1 MPTPVRLRA
10 EPPAVA
16 PPFPSSA
23 PCTLPCRAP
32 KQPHPWNRAPEQQRC
47 TRPPK
52 TPGAELPPVWT
63 ATTPWRPRSM
73 ASLPCPI
80 PLHSACPRRSRRC
93 LFHPHAFA
101 DGRDAPPHA
110 DPSRSVPGPPLHSLA
125 APPRASLAAGRAP
138 VEEKR
143 PAPRRR
149 RAARALPGD
158 AVRRRR
164 GEAWLVGAALL
175 TARVRFGS
183 PRERP
188 GSGRC

>member
-23 PCTLPCRAP
+23 PCTPPCRAP

-93 LFHPHAFA
+93 LFHHA
-101 DGRDAPPHA
+101 
-110 DPSRSVPGPPLHSLA
+110 PSRTAATPRRTQIQLRAWPALA
-125 APPRASLAAGRAP
+125 QPRRAASSQRSRRPSSRRRGTARATPPRAEGGDGPAAAEPHGLCPATPSGGGEGR
-138 VEEKR
+138 R
-143 PAPRRR
+143 
-149 RAARALPGD
+149 GWW
-158 AVRRRR
+158 VRR
-164 GEAWLVGAALL
+164 
-175 TARVRFGS
+175 
-183 PRERP
+183 
-188 GSGRC
+188 C